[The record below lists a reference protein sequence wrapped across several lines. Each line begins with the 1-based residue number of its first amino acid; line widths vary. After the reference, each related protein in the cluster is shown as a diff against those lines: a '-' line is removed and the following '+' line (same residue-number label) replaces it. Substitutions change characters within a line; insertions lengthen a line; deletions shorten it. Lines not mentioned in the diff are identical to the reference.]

1 MILSLPFN
9 AKDCIARVAFPNSQV
24 STSQPYPINF
34 SSSPDLLHMTGIP
47 AEFYAL
53 ANAFLFALHNMLTK
67 KALRYSNPATAV
79 ISGLLINIVF
89 LWGVSVLFVPLS
101 SLTSAAILI
110 FAAVGLFQPG
120 LTRLLSYKGIDALG
134 VAITDPIR
142 ATTPLFSA
150 MMAIIFLDEKLTV
163 PIMVATLMIIAGIT
177 LLSWRNGSMKLAGSA
192 VFLWY
197 PIAASALAGATQVVR
212 KFGLAAVPHPFLAA
226 AVTATSSF
234 VVSIL
239 TLWYVES
246 SQQTWKM
253 NRQCFWWFLAAGIT
267 ISFAM
272 VCIYY
277 ALDLGKVSVVIPI
290 ASTGPFFSLILASLF
305 LRDVE
310 RVTSRI
316 VLSAAMIVG
325 GVLLLT
331 LWK

>member
-1 MILSLPFN
+1 M
-9 AKDCIARVAFPNSQV
+9 
-24 STSQPYPINF
+24 TS
-34 SSSPDLLHMTGIP
+34 IP

-53 ANAFLFALHNMLTK
+53 TNAFLFALHNMLTK
-67 KALRYSNPATAV
+67 KALRYSNPAIAV
-79 ISGLLINIVF
+79 ISGLLINIIF

-101 SLTSAAILI
+101 SLTSASIWI

-150 MMAIIFLDEKLTV
+150 MMAILFLDEKLTV
-163 PIMVATLMIIAGIT
+163 PIVAATLMIIGGIT

-192 VFLWY
+192 IYLWY

-239 TLWYVES
+239 TLWYVER
-246 SQQTWKM
+246 SQETWKM

-267 ISFAM
+267 ISLAM

-290 ASTGPFFSLILASLF
+290 ASTGPFFSLILAALF